1 MNKAYKV
8 VRNGNGQMVVTSEL
22 GKTRRKLKL
31 ATMLLL
37 MINAPMALALAPSGD
52 FSDCQT
58 GTSGR
63 SGVVGCN
70 GIQVSNFM
78 NNQDK
83 DGAAWIQRVGLSADV
98 QAKLDKIN
106 ELERQIQTGNNN
118 VNNLADGA
126 VMYDDPQSKDK
137 VTLNKDGAATL
148 ITNLQEGAVQ
158 TGSKD
163 AVNGNQLFDVKTTA
177 EKAVADAAAAQST
190 ANTANTKADAAK
202 AAAAT
207 ADAKAV
213 TADGKATAAQ
223 TTANKAVTDA
233 AAAQTTANT
242 ANTKADAAKVAAA
255 TADAKAVTADG
266 KATAA
271 QTTANKA
278 VADAATAQSTANTAN
293 TKADAAKAAAATADA
308 KAVTADGKA
317 TAAQTT
323 ANKAVSDAATA
334 QSTANTANTKADAAK
349 AAAATADAKAV
360 AADAKAVTADG
371 KATAAQTTANK
382 AVTDAATAQST
393 ANTATTKADAA
404 KAAAATADAKAV
416 TADGKAT
423 AAQTTANKAVTDAAA
438 AQSTANTANT
448 KADAAKAAAA
458 TADAKA
464 VTADGKATAAQTT
477 ANKAVTDA
485 AAAQSTANT
494 ANTKADKNTAD
505 IATLQEAD
513 KYNVKY
519 DSLAK
524 DKVTLGGTNGTTV
537 AGVKAG
543 TLAANSTEA
552 VNGAQ
557 LFDTNQKVADNSR
570 RITVNEGNITK
581 LGNRTTVIEGKLTDL
596 DGKTDQLG
604 TSVAA
609 NLGGGSAY
617 DQATGTVSA
626 PSYTVAGGQH
636 NNVGSAFAAVD
647 GKLTQHGNQITNLD
661 RRVTVNEGDI
671 QSIIKG
677 EKGLVQTDGQTTT
690 IDKAGTA
697 TTVAMAGANGN
708 RTVNGVKAGTLA
720 ADSTE
725 AVNGAQL
732 FDTNQKVADNSRRI
746 TVNEGNITKLGN
758 RTTVIEGK
766 LTDLDG
772 KTDQLG
778 TSVAANLGG
787 GSAYDQVTGT
797 VSAPS
802 YTVGGSKHNN
812 VGSAFAAVDGKLT
825 QHGNQITNLDRR
837 VTVNEGDIQ
846 SIIKGE
852 KGLVQTDGQTTTID
866 KAGTSTV
873 INVAG
878 AGGDRVITGVA
889 NGSAPNDAINKGQF
903 DTAIDKLVVD
913 NNGRFDQLS
922 ERIDAN
928 RKSASQGIAAAMAM
942 DIEYPEQHPGE
953 WAAGVGMGT
962 YDGQTSLGLGVN
974 YLSRSGKFKVFGGFG
989 QALTSGSR
997 PAAKAGIG
1005 FVF

>member
-242 ANTKADAAKVAAA
+242 ANTKADAAKAAAA

-278 VADAATAQSTANTAN
+278 VADAAT
-293 TKADAAKAAAATADA
+293 
-308 KAVTADGKA
+308 
-317 TAAQTT
+317 
-323 ANKAVSDAATA
+323 
-334 QSTANTANTKADAAK
+334 
-349 AAAATADAKAV
+349 
-360 AADAKAVTADG
+360 
-371 KATAAQTTANK
+371 
-382 AVTDAATAQST
+382 
-393 ANTATTKADAA
+393 
-404 KAAAATADAKAV
+404 
-416 TADGKAT
+416 
-423 AAQTTANKAVTDAAA
+423 
-438 AQSTANTANT
+438 
-448 KADAAKAAAA
+448 
-458 TADAKA
+458 
-464 VTADGKATAAQTT
+464 
-477 ANKAVTDA
+477 
-485 AAAQSTANT
+485 AQSTANT

-636 NNVGSAFAAVD
+636 NNVG
-647 GKLTQHGNQITNLD
+647 
-661 RRVTVNEGDI
+661 
-671 QSIIKG
+671 
-677 EKGLVQTDGQTTT
+677 
-690 IDKAGTA
+690 
-697 TTVAMAGANGN
+697 
-708 RTVNGVKAGTLA
+708 
-720 ADSTE
+720 
-725 AVNGAQL
+725 
-732 FDTNQKVADNSRRI
+732 
-746 TVNEGNITKLGN
+746 
-758 RTTVIEGK
+758 
-766 LTDLDG
+766 
-772 KTDQLG
+772 
-778 TSVAANLGG
+778 
-787 GSAYDQVTGT
+787 
-797 VSAPS
+797 
-802 YTVGGSKHNN
+802 
-812 VGSAFAAVDGKLT
+812 
-825 QHGNQITNLDRR
+825 
-837 VTVNEGDIQ
+837 
-846 SIIKGE
+846 
-852 KGLVQTDGQTTTID
+852 
-866 KAGTSTV
+866 
-873 INVAG
+873 
-878 AGGDRVITGVA
+878 
-889 NGSAPNDAINKGQF
+889 
-903 DTAIDKLVVD
+903 
-913 NNGRFDQLS
+913 
-922 ERIDAN
+922 
-928 RKSASQGIAAAMAM
+928 
-942 DIEYPEQHPGE
+942 
-953 WAAGVGMGT
+953 
-962 YDGQTSLGLGVN
+962 
-974 YLSRSGKFKVFGGFG
+974 
-989 QALTSGSR
+989 
-997 PAAKAGIG
+997 
-1005 FVF
+1005 

>member
-448 KADAAKAAAA
+448 KAD
-458 TADAKA
+458 
-464 VTADGKATAAQTT
+464 
-477 ANKAVTDA
+477 
-485 AAAQSTANT
+485 
-494 ANTKADKNTAD
+494 KNTAD

-543 TLAANSTEA
+543 TLAAN
-552 VNGAQ
+552 
-557 LFDTNQKVADNSR
+557 
-570 RITVNEGNITK
+570 
-581 LGNRTTVIEGKLTDL
+581 
-596 DGKTDQLG
+596 
-604 TSVAA
+604 
-609 NLGGGSAY
+609 
-617 DQATGTVSA
+617 
-626 PSYTVAGGQH
+626 
-636 NNVGSAFAAVD
+636 
-647 GKLTQHGNQITNLD
+647 
-661 RRVTVNEGDI
+661 
-671 QSIIKG
+671 
-677 EKGLVQTDGQTTT
+677 
-690 IDKAGTA
+690 
-697 TTVAMAGANGN
+697 
-708 RTVNGVKAGTLA
+708 
-720 ADSTE
+720 STE